1 MTFGREKWLK
11 THLKRIAAKGI
22 NADLAMQGLAESVLR
37 GKTAFEKK
45 YRNSKFHFTM
55 KLFKDNPQ
63 KGGIQ
68 EMLVV
73 AMPMVLSM
81 SFDTFLVF
89 INRLF
94 LSKLGSDYMNAAL
107 TGGLM
112 EMVTIVFFNGV
123 IGYSTAMVAQNLGAQ
138 KTARCSL
145 VLVQALLMAIC
156 SYPLA
161 LALMPLAHIYLNSFS
176 VSPQQSVLQI
186 QYYNILLYGSIIT
199 MVRHA
204 LACFFI
210 GLGKTRIVMVAT
222 LTGLVVTLFLSY
234 GFTFGKLG
242 LPALD
247 IVGAPLAIIAGSF
260 SALCILLFKFFSKE
274 YRENFS
280 TNKCWR
286 FSKRISSTLIKKGL
300 PSGTEIFLNMLAFQA
315 LILVFDSQSVAA
327 ATATSIT
334 FSWDMVSFVPLIGL
348 EIGAT
353 SLVGKYIGA
362 RDFASA
368 NRSVISGIKTGLCYS
383 GFIIILF
390 VGIPDILV
398 NIFKPHV
405 INPEWNEAKGLAI
418 KMIRLAAIYVT
429 VETLMVIYSGALR
442 GAGDTFAVMFISSG
456 LHWAI
461 TILSYVLLNIFKI
474 GVIETWGTTVF
485 IWTAF
490 PLFLFLRWKNGKW
503 RRAWE

>member
-1 MTFGREKWLK
+1 
-11 THLKRIAAKGI
+11 
-22 NADLAMQGLAESVLR
+22 
-37 GKTAFEKK
+37 
-45 YRNSKFHFTM
+45 
-55 KLFKDNPQ
+55 
-63 KGGIQ
+63 
-68 EMLVV
+68 MLGVSL
-73 AMPMVLSM
+73 PMVMSM

-94 LSKLGSDYMNAAL
+94 LSKLGPDYMNAAL
-107 TGGLM
+107 TGGIM

-123 IGYSTAMVAQNLGAQ
+123 IGYSTAMVAQNLGAK

-145 VLVQALLMAIC
+145 VLVQAIIMAIC

-161 LALMPLAHIYLNSFS
+161 IALMYPSHSFLNSFD
-176 VSPQQSVLQI
+176 VPVEQSILQI
-186 QYYNILLYGSIIT
+186 KYYDILIYGSIIT
-199 MVRHA
+199 MLRHA
-204 LACFFI
+204 FSCFFI
-210 GLGKTRIVMVAT
+210 GLGKTRIVMAAT
-222 LTGLVVTLFLSY
+222 LTGLAVTLILSY
-234 GFTFGKLG
+234 IFTFGKFG
-242 LPALD
+242 FPALG
-247 IVGAPLAIIAGSF
+247 IIGAPAAIVAGSF
-260 SALCILLFKFFSKE
+260 SALCLLFFRFFSKK
-274 YRENFS
+274 YRENYS
-280 TNKCWR
+280 THKCWR

-315 LILVFDSQSVAA
+315 LILVFDSQGLAA
-327 ATATSIT
+327 ATATSVT

-405 INPEWNEAKGLAI
+405 INPEWDEAKDLAI

-474 GVIETWGTTVF
+474 GVIETWGTTVI

>member
-1 MTFGREKWLK
+1 M
-11 THLKRIAAKGI
+11 
-22 NADLAMQGLAESVLR
+22 
-37 GKTAFEKK
+37 
-45 YRNSKFHFTM
+45 KF
-55 KLFKDNPQ
+55 LSDNP
-63 KGGIQ
+63 KNGGVQ
-68 EMLVV
+68 EMLGVSL
-73 AMPMVLSM
+73 PMVMSM

-94 LSKLGSDYMNAAL
+94 LSKLGPDYMNAAL
-107 TGGLM
+107 TGGIM

-123 IGYSTAMVAQNLGAQ
+123 IGYSTAMVAQNLGAK

-145 VLVQALLMAIC
+145 VLVQAIIMAIC

-161 LALMPLAHIYLNSFS
+161 IALMYPSHSFLNSFD
-176 VSPQQSVLQI
+176 VPVEQSILQI
-186 QYYNILLYGSIIT
+186 KYYDILIYGSIIT
-199 MVRHA
+199 MLRHA
-204 LACFFI
+204 FSCFFI
-210 GLGKTRIVMVAT
+210 GLGKTRIVMAAT
-222 LTGLVVTLFLSY
+222 LTGLAVTLILSY
-234 GFTFGKLG
+234 IFTFGKFG
-242 LPALD
+242 FPALG
-247 IVGAPLAIIAGSF
+247 IIGAPAAIVAGSF
-260 SALCILLFKFFSKE
+260 SALCLLFFRFFSKK
-274 YRENFS
+274 YRENYS
-280 TNKCWR
+280 THKCWR

-315 LILVFDSQSVAA
+315 LILVFDSQGLAA
-327 ATATSIT
+327 ATATSVT

-405 INPEWNEAKGLAI
+405 INPEWDEAKDLAI

>member
-1 MTFGREKWLK
+1 M
-11 THLKRIAAKGI
+11 
-22 NADLAMQGLAESVLR
+22 
-37 GKTAFEKK
+37 
-45 YRNSKFHFTM
+45 KF
-55 KLFKDNPQ
+55 LSDNP
-63 KGGIQ
+63 KNGGVQ
-68 EMLVV
+68 EMLGVSL
-73 AMPMVLSM
+73 PMVMSM

-94 LSKLGSDYMNAAL
+94 LSKLGPDYMNAAL
-107 TGGLM
+107 TGGIM

-123 IGYSTAMVAQNLGAQ
+123 IGYSTAMVAQNLGAK

-145 VLVQALLMAIC
+145 VLVQAIIMAMC

-161 LALMPLAHIYLNSFS
+161 IALMYPSHLFLNSFD
-176 VSPQQSVLQI
+176 VPVEQSILQI
-186 QYYNILLYGSIIT
+186 KYYDILIYGSIIT
-199 MVRHA
+199 MLRHA
-204 LACFFI
+204 FSCFFI
-210 GLGKTRIVMVAT
+210 GLGKTRIVMAAT
-222 LTGLVVTLFLSY
+222 LTGLAVTLILSY
-234 GFTFGKLG
+234 IFTFGKFG
-242 LPALD
+242 FPALG
-247 IVGAPLAIIAGSF
+247 IIGAPAAIVAGSF
-260 SALCILLFKFFSKE
+260 SALCLLFFRFFSKK
-274 YRENFS
+274 YRENYS
-280 TNKCWR
+280 THKCWR

-315 LILVFDSQSVAA
+315 LILVFDSQGLAA
-327 ATATSIT
+327 ATATSVT

-405 INPEWNEAKGLAI
+405 INPEWDEAKDLAI

-474 GVIETWGTTVF
+474 GVIETWGTTVI

>member
-1 MTFGREKWLK
+1 ML
-11 THLKRIAAKGI
+11 
-22 NADLAMQGLAESVLR
+22 SVSL
-37 GKTAFEKK
+37 
-45 YRNSKFHFTM
+45 
-55 KLFKDNPQ
+55 
-63 KGGIQ
+63 
-68 EMLVV
+68 
-73 AMPMVLSM
+73 PMVMSM

-94 LSKLGSDYMNAAL
+94 LSKLGPDYMNAAL
-107 TGGLM
+107 TGGIM

-123 IGYSTAMVAQNLGAQ
+123 IGYSTAMVAQNLGAK

-145 VLVQALLMAIC
+145 VLVQAIIMAMC

-161 LALMPLAHIYLNSFS
+161 IALMHPSHLFLNSFN
-176 VSPQQSVLQI
+176 VPAEQSILQI
-186 QYYNILLYGSIIT
+186 KYYDILIYGSIIT
-199 MVRHA
+199 MLRHA
-204 LACFFI
+204 FSCFFI
-210 GLGKTRIVMVAT
+210 GLGKTRIVMAAT
-222 LTGLVVTLFLSY
+222 LTGLTVTLFLSY
-234 GFTFGKLG
+234 AFTFGKFG
-242 LPALD
+242 FPALD
-247 IVGAPLAIIAGSF
+247 IIGAPAAIVAGSF

-274 YRENFS
+274 YRENYS
-280 TNKCWR
+280 THKCWR

-315 LILVFDSQSVAA
+315 LILVFDSQGLAA

-405 INPEWNEAKGLAI
+405 INLEWDEAKDLAI
-418 KMIRLAAIYVT
+418 KMIRFAAIYVT

-442 GAGDTFAVMFISSG
+442 GTGDTFAVMFISSG

-474 GVIETWGTTVF
+474 GVIETWGITVI

-490 PLFLFLRWKNGKW
+490 PLFLYLRWRGEKW
-503 RRAWE
+503 RKAWE

>member
-1 MTFGREKWLK
+1 M
-11 THLKRIAAKGI
+11 
-22 NADLAMQGLAESVLR
+22 
-37 GKTAFEKK
+37 
-45 YRNSKFHFTM
+45 KF
-55 KLFKDNPQ
+55 FKDNPP

-73 AMPMVLSM
+73 ALPMVLSM

-107 TGGLM
+107 TGGIM

-145 VLVQALLMAIC
+145 VLAQAIFMALC
-156 SYPLA
+156 SYPFA
-161 LALMPLAHIYLNSFS
+161 LALMPVAHLFLNSFE
-176 VSPQQSVLQI
+176 VPMAQSVLQI
-186 QYYNILLYGSIIT
+186 RYYDILLYGSIIT
-199 MVRHA
+199 MIRHA
-204 LACFFI
+204 FACFFI

-222 LTGLVVTLFLSY
+222 LTGLVITLFLSY

-247 IVGAPLAIIAGSF
+247 INGAPLAIIAGSF
-260 SALCILLFKFFSKE
+260 SALCILLFRFFSKE

-280 TNKCWR
+280 THKCWR
-286 FSKRISSTLIKKGL
+286 FSRRISSTLIKKGL

-315 LILVFDSQSVAA
+315 LILVFDSQGLAA

-362 RDFASA
+362 RDFAAA
-368 NRSVISGIKTGLCYS
+368 NRSVYSGIKIGLFYS
-383 GFIIILF
+383 GFIIMLF
-390 VGIPDILV
+390 VGIPEILV
-398 NIFKPHV
+398 NVFTPHA
-405 INPEWNEAKGLAI
+405 INLEWEESKALAI
-418 KMIRLAAIYVT
+418 NMIRLAAIYVT

-456 LHWAI
+456 LHWII
-461 TILSYVLLNIFKI
+461 TTMAYTFLNVFKI
-474 GVIETWGTTVF
+474 GVIETWGLTVL
-485 IWTAF
+485 IWLVF
-490 PLFLFLRWKNGKW
+490 PLFLYLRWKNGKW

>member
-1 MTFGREKWLK
+1 
-11 THLKRIAAKGI
+11 
-22 NADLAMQGLAESVLR
+22 
-37 GKTAFEKK
+37 
-45 YRNSKFHFTM
+45 
-55 KLFKDNPQ
+55 
-63 KGGIQ
+63 
-68 EMLVV
+68 MLVV
-73 AMPMVLSM
+73 ALPMVLSM

-89 INRLF
+89 VNRLF

-161 LALMPLAHIYLNSFS
+161 LALMPIAHLFLNSFD
-176 VSPQQSVLQI
+176 VSTTQGVLQI
-186 QYYNILLYGSIIT
+186 RYYDILLYGSIIT

-204 LACFFI
+204 FACFFI

-222 LTGLVVTLFLSY
+222 LAGLAVTLFLSY
-234 GFTFGKLG
+234 GFTFGKFG

-247 IVGAPLAIIAGSF
+247 INGAPIAIIAGSF
-260 SALCILLFKFFSKE
+260 SALCVLLFKFFSRE

-280 TNKCWR
+280 THKCWR
-286 FSKRISSTLIKKGL
+286 FSRRILSTLIKKGL

-315 LILVFDSQSVAA
+315 LILIFDSQGLVA
-327 ATATSIT
+327 ATATSIA

-368 NRSVISGIKTGLCYS
+368 NRATHSGIKIGLFYS
-383 GFIIILF
+383 GFIIMLF
-390 VGIPDILV
+390 VGIPEILA
-398 NIFKPHV
+398 NIFAPHV
-405 INPEWNEAKGLAI
+405 INPEWPESKALAI
-418 KMIRLAAIYVT
+418 NMIRLAAIYVT
-429 VETLMVIYSGALR
+429 VETFMTIYSGALR

-456 LHWAI
+456 LHWTI
-461 TILSYVLLNIFKI
+461 TILVYVFLNVFKI
-474 GVIETWGTTVF
+474 GVIETWGLTVF

-503 RRAWE
+503 QKAWIV